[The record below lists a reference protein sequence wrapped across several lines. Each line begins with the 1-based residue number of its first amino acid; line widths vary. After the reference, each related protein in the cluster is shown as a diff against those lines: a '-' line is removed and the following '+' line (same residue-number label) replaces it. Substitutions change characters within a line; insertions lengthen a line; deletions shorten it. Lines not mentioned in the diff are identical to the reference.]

1 MDQDQRHQRLLTLAL
16 ELAAEGVTGR
26 AAVLALAGAGR
37 GQLEAIAAA
46 RSDCKTLAEGGYP
59 HAARALTLLAMTVHP
74 AAALSWSTSEAP
86 GGGGPPG
93 VSRQS
98 RGTCRSA
105 GPGRP
110 RRT

>member
-26 AAVLALAGAGR
+26 AAVLALAGAGH

-46 RSDCKTLAEGGYP
+46 RSDCRTLAEGGYP

-74 AAALSWSTSEAP
+74 AAGLSWASPEA
-86 GGGGPPG
+86 
-93 VSRQS
+93 VSRRS